1 MTVHIT
7 TEEVAHVAKL
17 ARLSFSS
24 VEIEELTSQLAAVLA
39 HAEDIENL
47 DVSEVEMDS
56 SSYPWSSVNVMRADE
71 PRGSLERDEVLSQ
84 APSVADGR
92 FKVPP
97 VLVGE
102 PS

>member
-1 MTVHIT
+1 MIVRIT

-47 DVSEVEMDS
+47 DVSEIDMDF
-56 SSYPWSSVNVMRADE
+56 SSYPWSSVNVTRADE
-71 PRGSLERDEVLSQ
+71 LCRSLERDEILSQ

-97 VLVGE
+97 VLGGE